1 MPLADLQIDRSQIQE
16 IEKLPGYRGVLY
28 LSALAFNQALRSL
41 VGDYLE
47 KQPAAFEHWKN
58 IAAILFK
65 EAQIGTGT
73 VERES
78 IESVAN

>member
-1 MPLADLQIDRSQIQE
+1 M
-16 IEKLPGYRGVLY
+16 Y

-41 VGDYLE
+41 VGDCLE
-47 KQPAAFEHWKN
+47 KKPAVFEHWKN

-73 VERES
+73 VQRES
-78 IESVAN
+78 MESVANSMRTYILQVLGQIKQSRELPEE